1 MLKSCL
7 KEKSNVRQYFIMIE
21 PGLQQEINSVMT
33 EARNSRLE
41 FVTVEHLLMALLN
54 MDEVVVFLRAKRVN
68 VDELR
73 AELEQYIVS
82 HTPLISQDAEIDI
95 VPTVG
100 FQRVLQRSVYQAQS
114 AQRNSVNAMNVFV
127 SIFSEKESHAVYML
141 KLNNLS
147 RLDVMEGIASDPAEP
162 LLEELKVKT
171 DDKKKKPSSLETF
184 TTNLCEKAKQ
194 GKIDPLLGRE
204 EEVLR
209 MVQIL
214 SRRRKN
220 NPLLVGQ
227 AGVGKTAIAQGLA
240 KKIVDGKVPE
250 VLQDATIY
258 QLDVGVLIAGTK
270 YRGDFEKRLKSVLTD
285 LEKKPNTILFIDEIH
300 TLIGAG
306 SVSGGSLDA
315 SNLLKPALADG
326 TLKCIGSTTYDEFRK
341 VFEKDH
347 ALTRRFQKIDV
358 EEPSVEDTIKI
369 LHGLK
374 KYYQEHHKVKY
385 SSAALTSAA
394 ELTHRHIGDRRL
406 PDKAID
412 VIDEVGALQQIMPKS
427 KRKVNIGVADIE
439 NIVAKLARIP
449 SRQVSSDDK
458 LQLRNLEEELSLG
471 VFGQGDAVN
480 SLSTSI
486 KLSRSGLAAED
497 KPMGSFL
504 FAGPTGV
511 GKTEICKQLARIMGV
526 KLLRFDMSEYMERHS
541 ISKLIGSPPGYIG
554 YDEGGLLTEA
564 VNSNPYAVLLL
575 DEIEKA
581 HPDIFN
587 LLLQVMDHGMLT
599 DSNGREVSF
608 RNVILV
614 MTSNVGAHSVQ
625 RASIGFNEQDHSL
638 DYEGELKKIFTPEF
652 RNRLSEIIYFNSL
665 SEEVV
670 VFVVNKFL
678 FELEDTLES
687 QNVSLSVSDAAR
699 KWFATNGYDA
709 QMGARPMARLIEKEI
724 RKPLADELLFGKLTN
739 GGTVKVG
746 VKKDKITLAIS

>member
-1 MLKSCL
+1 
-7 KEKSNVRQYFIMIE
+7 MIE
-21 PGLQQEINSVMT
+21 QGLQQEINLVMT
-33 EARNSRLE
+33 EARNRRLE
-41 FVTVEHLLMALLN
+41 FVTVEHLLIALLN
-54 MDEVVVFLRAKRVN
+54 MDDVVSFLRAKRVII
-68 VDELR
+68 DELR
-73 AELEQYIVS
+73 VELEQYIDT
-82 HTPLISQDAEIDI
+82 HTPIISEDAEIDI

-114 AQRNSVNAMNVFV
+114 AQKNSVNAMNVFV

-141 KLNNLS
+141 KLNNIS
-147 RLDVMEGIASDPAEP
+147 RLDVMESISSQVVDVPTEKTK
-162 LLEELKVKT
+162 KVGTEKQ
-171 DDKKKKPSSLETF
+171 KKPSSLESY
-184 TTNLCEKAKQ
+184 TTNLCEKARL

-209 MVQIL
+209 TVQVL
-214 SRRRKN
+214 SRRNKN

-240 KKIVDGKVPE
+240 KRIVDNKVPE
-250 VLQDATIY
+250 VLKKTTIY
-258 QLDVGVLIAGTK
+258 SLDVGVLIAGTK
-270 YRGDFEKRLKSVLTD
+270 YRGDFEKRLKSVLSD
-285 LEKKPNTILFIDEIH
+285 LNKQKDSILFIDEIH

-326 TLKCIGSTTYDEFRK
+326 TLKCIGSTTYEDYRK
-341 VFEKDH
+341 IFEKDH
-347 ALTRRFQKIDV
+347 ALARRFQKIDI
-358 EEPSVEDTIKI
+358 EEPSVTDTIKI

-374 KYYQEHHKVKY
+374 KYYQDYHNVKY
-385 SSAALTSAA
+385 SAAALTTAV

-412 VIDEVGALQQIMPKS
+412 VIDEVGALQQILPKS
-427 KRKVNIGVADIE
+427 KRKINIGVADIE

-458 LQLRNLEEELSLG
+458 SQLKTLDDELKLG
-471 VFGQGDAVN
+471 VFGQDRAVET
-480 SLSTSI
+480 LSTAI
-486 KLSRSGLAAED
+486 KLSRSGLAPVE

-511 GKTEICKQLARIMGV
+511 GKTEICKQLSRIMGV

-541 ISKLIGSPPGYIG
+541 ISKLIGSPPGYVG

-581 HPDIFN
+581 HPDVFN
-587 LLLQVMDHGMLT
+587 LLLQVMDHGLLT
-599 DSNGREVSF
+599 DANGREVDF
-608 RNVILV
+608 KNIILV

-638 DYEGELKKIFTPEF
+638 DYEGELKKTFTPEF
-652 RNRLSEIIYFNSL
+652 RNRLSEIIYFNTL

-670 VFVVNKFL
+670 IYVVNKFL
-678 FELEDTLES
+678 FELENVLEEK
-687 QNVSLSVSDAAR
+687 NVSLIVSDSAR
-699 KWFATNGYDA
+699 KWFAKKGYDNK
-709 QMGARPMARLIEKEI
+709 MGARPMERLVEREI
-724 RKPLADELLFGKLTN
+724 RKPLADELLFGKLSE
-739 GGTVKVG
+739 GGTVKVS
-746 VKKDKITLAIS
+746 VKKDKIALEIS

>member
-1 MLKSCL
+1 
-7 KEKSNVRQYFIMIE
+7 MIE
-21 PGLQQEINSVMT
+21 PGLQQEINLVMT

-41 FVTVEHLLMALLN
+41 FVTVEHLLLALLN
-54 MDEVVVFLRAKRVN
+54 MEDVVSFLRGKRVN

-82 HTPLISQDAEIDI
+82 HTPLISEDAEIDI

-147 RLDVMEGIASDPAEP
+147 RLDVMEGIASEATEP
-162 LLEELKVKT
+162 LLEESTVKT
-171 DDKKKKPSSLETF
+171 TEKQKKPSSLETF

-240 KKIVDGKVPE
+240 KRIVDGKVPE
-250 VLQDATIY
+250 VLHDATIY
-258 QLDVGVLIAGTK
+258 SLDVGVLIAGTK

-358 EEPSVEDTIKI
+358 DEPSVEDTIKI

-385 SSAALTSAA
+385 SAASLVSAA

-412 VIDEVGALQQIMPKS
+412 VIDEVGALQQVLPKS

-458 LQLRNLEEELSLG
+458 LQLKNLEEELKLG
-471 VFGQGDAVN
+471 VFGQEDAVN

-541 ISKLIGSPPGYIG
+541 ISKLIGSPPGYVG

-599 DSNGREVSF
+599 DANGREVDF

-665 SEEVV
+665 NEDVV

-687 QNVSLSVSDAAR
+687 QKVSLVISDAAR

-724 RKPLADELLFGKLTN
+724 RKPLADELLFGKLID
-739 GGTVKVG
+739 GGSVKVG

>member
-1 MLKSCL
+1 
-7 KEKSNVRQYFIMIE
+7 MIE
-21 PGLQQEINSVMT
+21 QGLQQEINMVMT
-33 EARNSRLE
+33 EARNRRLE
-41 FVTVEHLLMALLN
+41 FVTVEHLLLALLN
-54 MDEVVVFLRAKRVN
+54 MDEVIAFLRGKRVN
-68 VDELR
+68 IDELR
-73 AELEQYIVS
+73 AELDQYIDS
-82 HTPLISQDAEIDI
+82 HTPVISEDAEIDI

-114 AQRNSVNAMNVFV
+114 AQKNSVNAMNVFV

-141 KLNNLS
+141 KLNNIS
-147 RLDVMEGIASDPAEP
+147 RLDVMEGISSHLADNSV
-162 LLEELKVKT
+162 EEIKKVEG
-171 DDKKKKPSSLETF
+171 DKKAKPSSLESF
-184 TTNLCEKAKQ
+184 TTNLCEKARL
-194 GKIDPLLGRE
+194 GEIDPLLGRE

-209 MVQIL
+209 TVQIL

-240 KKIVDGKVPE
+240 KRIVDGQVPE
-250 VLQDATIY
+250 ILKNTTIY
-258 QLDVGVLIAGTK
+258 SLDVGILIAGTK

-285 LEKKPNTILFIDEIH
+285 LEKDKNSVLFIDEIH

-326 TLKCIGSTTYDEFRK
+326 SLKCIGSTTYDEYRK
-341 VFEKDH
+341 IFEKDH
-347 ALTRRFQKIDV
+347 ALTRRFQKVDI

-374 KYYQEHHKVKY
+374 KYYQSHHKVKY
-385 SSAALTSAA
+385 SAASLVSAA

-412 VIDEVGALQQIMPKS
+412 VIDEVGALQQILPKS
-427 KRKVNIGVADIE
+427 KRKVNIGVPDIE

-449 SRQVSSDDK
+449 SRQVTSDDK
-458 LQLRNLEEELSLG
+458 SLLKSLESDLKLG
-471 VFGQGDAVN
+471 VFGQDSAVE
-480 SLSTSI
+480 SLSTAI
-486 KLSRSGLAAED
+486 KLSRSGLSPEEQ
-497 KPMGSFL
+497 PMGSFL

-511 GKTEICKQLARIMGV
+511 GKTEICKQLSRIMGV
-526 KLLRFDMSEYMERHS
+526 KLLRFDMSEYMERHA
-541 ISKLIGSPPGYIG
+541 ISKLIGSPPGYVG

-587 LLLQVMDHGMLT
+587 ILLQVMDHGKLT
-599 DSNGREVSF
+599 DANGREVDFS
-608 RNVILV
+608 NVILV
-614 MTSNVGAHSVQ
+614 MTSNVGAQNVQ

-652 RNRLSEIIYFNSL
+652 RNRLSEIIYFNKL
-665 SEEVV
+665 NEEVV

-678 FELEDTLES
+678 FELEDVLEKK
-687 QNVSLSVSDAAR
+687 NVSLIVSDAAR
-699 KWFATNGYDA
+699 KWFAENGYDSM
-709 QMGARPMARLIEKEI
+709 MGARPMIRLIEKKV
-724 RKPLADELLFGKLTN
+724 RKPLADELLFGKLSS

-746 VKKDKITLAIS
+746 VSKDNIALTIS

>member
-1 MLKSCL
+1 
-7 KEKSNVRQYFIMIE
+7 MIE
-21 PGLQQEINSVMT
+21 TGLQQEINFVMT
-33 EARNSRLE
+33 QARNNRLE
-41 FVTVEHLLMALLN
+41 FVTVEHLLLALLN
-54 MDEVVVFLRAKRVN
+54 IDEVVTFLRNKRAN

-73 AELEQYIVS
+73 GELEEYIDS
-82 HTPLISQDAEIDI
+82 HTPLLSQDSDIDI

-114 AQRNSVNAMNVFV
+114 AQKNTVYAMNVLV
-127 SIFSEKESHAVYML
+127 SIFSEKESHAVYLL
-141 KLNNLS
+141 KLNSIS
-147 RLDVMEGIASDPAEP
+147 RLDVMEGIATRAPESV
-162 LLEELKVKT
+162 EEAPRIESNS
-171 DDKKKKPSSLETF
+171 KKPKKSSLEQYTI
-184 TTNLCEKAKQ
+184 NLCDKAKA

-204 EEVLR
+204 EEVIR
-209 MVQIL
+209 TVQVL

-220 NPLLVGQ
+220 NPLFVGQ
-227 AGVGKTAIAQGLA
+227 AGVGKTAIAEGIA
-240 KKIVDGKVPE
+240 KKIVDGKVPD
-250 VLQDATIY
+250 VLKEAGIY
-258 QLDVGVLIAGTK
+258 SLDIGVLIAGTK
-270 YRGDFEKRLKSVLTD
+270 YRGDFEKRLKAVITD
-285 LEKKPNTILFIDEIH
+285 LEKIPHSILFIDEIH

-326 TLKCIGSTTYDEFRK
+326 SLKCMGSTTYEEYRK

-347 ALTRRFQKIDV
+347 ALTRRFQKIDID
-358 EEPSVEDTIKI
+358 EPSVEDTVKI

-374 KYYQEHHKVKY
+374 RYYQDHHKVKY
-385 SSAALTSAA
+385 SAAALTSAA
-394 ELTHRHIGDRRL
+394 ELSHKHMADRRL

-412 VIDEVGALQQIMPKS
+412 VIDEVGALQQIQPKS
-427 KRKVNIGVADIE
+427 KRKINIGVGDIE

-449 SRQVSSDDK
+449 SRQVTNDDK
-458 LQLRNLEEELSLG
+458 SLLKNLEDELKLG
-471 VFGQGDAVN
+471 VFGQDDAVE
-480 SLSTSI
+480 SLSTAI
-486 KLSRSGLAAED
+486 KLARSGLSQDD
-497 KPMGSFL
+497 KTMGSFL

-541 ISKLIGSPPGYIG
+541 ISKLIGSPPGYVG

-587 LLLQVMDHGMLT
+587 LLLQVMDHGKLT
-599 DSNGREVSF
+599 DANGREIDF

-614 MTSNVGAHSVQ
+614 MTSNAGAQSIQ
-625 RASIGFNEQDHSL
+625 RSSIGFSEQDHSL
-638 DYEGELKKIFTPEF
+638 DYEGELKKAFTPEF

-665 SEEVV
+665 NPENI

-678 FELEDTLES
+678 FELEEALENK
-687 QNVSLSVSDAAR
+687 NVSLIVSDAAR
-699 KWFATNGYDA
+699 KWFAKHGYDA
-709 QMGARPMARLIEKEI
+709 KMGARPMSRLIEKEI
-724 RKPLADELLFGKLTN
+724 RKPLADELLFGKLVG

-746 VKKDKITLAIS
+746 VKKDSVTIVLQ

>member
-1 MLKSCL
+1 
-7 KEKSNVRQYFIMIE
+7 MIE
-21 PGLQQEINSVMT
+21 TGLQQEINFVMT
-33 EARNSRLE
+33 QARNNRLE
-41 FVTVEHLLMALLN
+41 FVTVEHLLLALLN
-54 MDEVVVFLRAKRVN
+54 IDEIITFLRNKRVN

-73 AELEQYIVS
+73 AELEEYIDS
-82 HTPLISQDAEIDI
+82 HTPLIAQDSEIDI

-114 AQRNSVNAMNVFV
+114 AQKTTVYAMNVLV
-127 SIFSEKESHAVYML
+127 SIFSEKESHAVYLL
-141 KLNNLS
+141 KLNNIS
-147 RLDVMEGIASDPAEP
+147 RLDVMEGVSTQMPESTEEKPRIENNNKKSKKSA
-162 LLEELKVKT
+162 LEAYT
-171 DDKKKKPSSLETF
+171 S
-184 TTNLCEKAKQ
+184 NLCDKARQ

-204 EEVLR
+204 EEVTR
-209 MVQIL
+209 TVQVL

-220 NPLLVGQ
+220 NPLFVGQ
-227 AGVGKTAIAQGLA
+227 AGVGKTAIAEGIA
-240 KKIVDGKVPE
+240 KKIIDGKVPE
-250 VLQDATIY
+250 VLKEASIY
-258 QLDVGVLIAGTK
+258 SLDIGVLIAGTK
-270 YRGDFEKRLKSVLTD
+270 YRGDFEKRLKAVLTD
-285 LEKKPNTILFIDEIH
+285 LEKIPHAILFIDEIH

-326 TLKCIGSTTYDEFRK
+326 TLRCMGSTTYEEYRR

-347 ALTRRFQKIDV
+347 ALTRRFQKIDID
-358 EEPSVEDTIKI
+358 EPSVDDTVKI

-374 KYYQEHHKVKY
+374 KYYQDHHKVKY
-385 SSAALTSAA
+385 STAALTCAA
-394 ELTHRHIGDRRL
+394 ELSHRYITDRRL

-412 VIDEVGALQQIMPKS
+412 VIDEVGALQQIQPKS
-427 KRKVNIGVADIE
+427 KRKININVADIE
-439 NIVAKLARIP
+439 NIIAKLARIP
-449 SRQVSSDDK
+449 SRQVTNDDK
-458 LQLRNLEEELSLG
+458 SLLKNLESELKLG
-471 VFGQGDAVN
+471 VFGQNDAVE

-486 KLSRSGLAAED
+486 KLSRSGLAQVD

-541 ISKLIGSPPGYIG
+541 ISKLIGSPPGYVG

-587 LLLQVMDHGMLT
+587 LLLQVMDHGKLT
-599 DSNGREVSF
+599 DANGREIDF

-614 MTSNVGAHSVQ
+614 MTSNAGAQSIQ
-625 RASIGFNEQDHSL
+625 RSSIGFSEQDHSL
-638 DYEGELKKIFTPEF
+638 DYEGELKKAFTPEF

-665 SEEVV
+665 NPENI

-678 FELEDTLES
+678 FELEEALENK
-687 QNVSLSVSDAAR
+687 NVSLIVSDAAR
-699 KWFATNGYDA
+699 KWFAKHGYDA
-709 QMGARPMARLIEKEI
+709 KMGARPMSRLIEKEI
-724 RKPLADELLFGKLTN
+724 RKPLADELLFGKLVG

-746 VKKDKITLAIS
+746 VKKDSVTIVLQ

>member
-1 MLKSCL
+1 
-7 KEKSNVRQYFIMIE
+7 MIE
-21 PGLQQEINSVMT
+21 QGLQQEINMVMT
-33 EARNSRLE
+33 EARNRRLE
-41 FVTVEHLLMALLN
+41 FVTVEHLLLALLN
-54 MDEVVVFLRAKRVN
+54 MDEVIAFLRGKRVN
-68 VDELR
+68 IDELR
-73 AELEQYIVS
+73 AELDQYIDS
-82 HTPLISQDAEIDI
+82 HTPIISEDAEIDI

-114 AQRNSVNAMNVFV
+114 AQKNSVNAMNVFV

-141 KLNNLS
+141 KLNNIS
-147 RLDVMEGIASDPAEP
+147 RLDVMEGISSHLADNPV
-162 LLEELKVKT
+162 EETKKVEG
-171 DDKKKKPSSLETF
+171 DKQAKPSSLESF
-184 TTNLCEKAKQ
+184 TTNLCEKARL
-194 GKIDPLLGRE
+194 GEIDPLLGRE

-209 MVQIL
+209 TVQIL

-240 KKIVDGKVPE
+240 KRIVDGQVPE
-250 VLQDATIY
+250 ILKKTTIY
-258 QLDVGVLIAGTK
+258 SLDVGVLIAGTK

-285 LEKKPNTILFIDEIH
+285 LEKDKNSVLFIDEIH

-326 TLKCIGSTTYDEFRK
+326 SLKCIGSTTYDEYRK
-341 VFEKDH
+341 IFEKDH
-347 ALTRRFQKIDV
+347 ALTRRFQKVDI

-374 KYYQEHHKVKY
+374 KYYQAHHKVKY
-385 SSAALTSAA
+385 SAASLVSAA

-412 VIDEVGALQQIMPKS
+412 VIDEVGALQQILPKS
-427 KRKVNIGVADIE
+427 KRKVNIGVPDIE

-449 SRQVSSDDK
+449 SRQVTSDDK
-458 LQLRNLEEELSLG
+458 SLLKSLESDLKLG
-471 VFGQGDAVN
+471 VFGQDSAVE
-480 SLSTSI
+480 SLATAI
-486 KLSRSGLAAED
+486 KLARSGLSPVEQ
-497 KPMGSFL
+497 PMGSFL

-511 GKTEICKQLARIMGV
+511 GKTEICKQLSRIMGV
-526 KLLRFDMSEYMERHS
+526 KLLRFDMSEYMERHA
-541 ISKLIGSPPGYIG
+541 ISKLIGSPPGYVG

-587 LLLQVMDHGMLT
+587 ILLQVMDHGKLT
-599 DSNGREVSF
+599 DANGREVDFS
-608 RNVILV
+608 NVILV
-614 MTSNVGAHSVQ
+614 MTSNVGAQNVQ

-652 RNRLSEIIYFNSL
+652 RNRLSEIIYFNKL
-665 SEEVV
+665 NEEVV
-670 VFVVNKFL
+670 VYVVNKFL
-678 FELEDTLES
+678 FELEDVLEKK
-687 QNVSLSVSDAAR
+687 NVSLIVSDAAR
-699 KWFATNGYDA
+699 KWFAENGYDSM
-709 QMGARPMARLIEKEI
+709 MGARPMMRLIEREV
-724 RKPLADELLFGKLTN
+724 RKPLADELLFGKLSS

-746 VKKDKITLAIS
+746 VIKDKIALTIS

>member
-1 MLKSCL
+1 
-7 KEKSNVRQYFIMIE
+7 MIE
-21 PGLQQEINSVMT
+21 PGLQQEINFVMT

-41 FVTVEHLLMALLN
+41 FVTVEHLLLALLN
-54 MDEVVVFLRAKRVN
+54 MDEVVTFLRGKRVN

-82 HTPLISQDAEIDI
+82 HTPLISEDAEIDI
-95 VPTVG
+95 SPTVG
-100 FQRVLQRSVYQAQS
+100 FQRVLQRSIYQAQS

-127 SIFSEKESHAVYML
+127 SIFSEKESQAVYML

-147 RLDVMEGIASDPAEP
+147 RLDVMEGIASEPSGP
-162 LLEELKVKT
+162 LLEESPIKT
-171 DDKKKKPSSLETF
+171 DEKKKKPSSLETF
-184 TTNLCEKAKQ
+184 TINLCEKAKQ

-250 VLQDATIY
+250 ILQDSTIY
-258 QLDVGVLIAGTK
+258 SLDVGVLIAGTK
-270 YRGDFEKRLKSVLTD
+270 YRGDFEKRLKSVLND
-285 LEKKPNTILFIDEIH
+285 LEKKPNAILFIDEIH

-326 TLKCIGSTTYDEFRK
+326 SLKCIGSTTYDEFRK

-347 ALTRRFQKIDV
+347 ALTRRFQKIDID
-358 EEPSVEDTIKI
+358 EPSVEDTIKI

-385 SSAALTSAA
+385 SAAALTSAA

-412 VIDEVGALQQIMPKS
+412 VIDEVGALQQVLPKS
-427 KRKVNIGVADIE
+427 KRKINIGVADIE

-458 LQLRNLEEELSLG
+458 LQLKTLDDELKLG
-471 VFGQGDAVN
+471 VFGQDDAVD
-480 SLSTSI
+480 SLSTAI

-541 ISKLIGSPPGYIG
+541 ISKLIGSPPGYVG

-599 DSNGREVSF
+599 DANGREVDF

-614 MTSNVGAHSVQ
+614 MTSNVGAHSAQ

-638 DYEGELKKIFTPEF
+638 DYEGELKKTFTPEF

-665 SEEVV
+665 NEEVV

-678 FELEDTLES
+678 FELEDALES
-687 QNVSLSVSDAAR
+687 QNVSLVISDATR

-724 RKPLADELLFGKLTN
+724 RKPLADELLFGKLIN

-746 VKKDKITLAIS
+746 VKKDKIVLAIS

>member
-1 MLKSCL
+1 
-7 KEKSNVRQYFIMIE
+7 MIE
-21 PGLQQEINSVMT
+21 QGLQQEINMVMT
-33 EARNSRLE
+33 EARNRRLE
-41 FVTVEHLLMALLN
+41 FVTVEHLLLALLN
-54 MDEVVVFLRAKRVN
+54 MDEVISFLRGKRVN
-68 VDELR
+68 IDELR
-73 AELEQYIVS
+73 AELEQYIDS
-82 HTPLISQDAEIDI
+82 HTPIISEDAEIDI

-114 AQRNSVNAMNVFV
+114 AQKNSVNAMNVFV

-141 KLNNLS
+141 KLNNIS
-147 RLDVMEGIASDPAEP
+147 RLDVMEGISSQLADTPP
-162 LLEELKVKT
+162 EETKKVEVEKST
-171 DDKKKKPSSLETF
+171 KPSSLESF
-184 TTNLCEKAKQ
+184 TRNLCEKARL
-194 GKIDPLLGRE
+194 GEIDPLLGRE

-209 MVQIL
+209 TVQVL

-220 NPLLVGQ
+220 NPLFVGQ

-240 KKIVDGKVPE
+240 KRIVEGQVPD
-250 VLQDATIY
+250 VLKKTTIY
-258 QLDVGVLIAGTK
+258 SLDVGVLIAGTK
-270 YRGDFEKRLKSVLTD
+270 YRGDFEKRLKSVLND
-285 LEKKPNTILFIDEIH
+285 LEKDKNAVLFIDEIH

-326 TLKCIGSTTYDEFRK
+326 TLKCIGSTTYEEYRK

-347 ALTRRFQKIDV
+347 ALARRFQKIDI

-374 KYYQEHHKVKY
+374 KYYQSHHKVKF
-385 SSAALTSAA
+385 SSAALASAA
-394 ELTHRHIGDRRL
+394 ELTHRHMGDRRL

-412 VIDEVGALQQIMPKS
+412 VMDEVGALQQIMPKS
-427 KRKVNIGVADIE
+427 KRKINIGVSDIE

-449 SRQVSSDDK
+449 SRQVNSNDK
-458 LQLRNLEEELSLG
+458 SQLQNLEKDLKLG
-471 VFGQGDAVN
+471 VFGQDSAVD
-480 SLSTSI
+480 SLSTAI
-486 KLSRSGLAAED
+486 KLSRSGLSPVGQ
-497 KPMGSFL
+497 PMGSFL

-511 GKTEICKQLARIMGV
+511 GKTEICKQLSRIMGV

-541 ISKLIGSPPGYIG
+541 ISKLIGSPPGYVG

-599 DSNGREVSF
+599 DANGREVDF

-614 MTSNVGAHSVQ
+614 MTSNVGAQNVQ

-638 DYEGELKKIFTPEF
+638 DYEGELKKTFTPEF

-665 SEEVV
+665 SEDVV
-670 VFVVNKFL
+670 IYVVNKFI
-678 FELEDTLES
+678 FELEDVLE
-687 QNVSLSVSDAAR
+687 QKNVSLIVSDNAR
-699 KWFATNGYDA
+699 KWFAENGYDSK
-709 QMGARPMARLIEKEI
+709 MGARPMIRLIEKEI
-724 RKPLADELLFGKLTN
+724 RKPLADELLFGKLSQ

-746 VKKDKITLAIS
+746 VNKDKITLNIS

>member
-1 MLKSCL
+1 
-7 KEKSNVRQYFIMIE
+7 MIE
-21 PGLQQEINSVMT
+21 QGLQQEINMVMT
-33 EARNSRLE
+33 EARNRRLE
-41 FVTVEHLLMALLN
+41 FVTVEHLLLALLN
-54 MDEVVVFLRAKRVN
+54 MDEVITFLRGKRVN
-68 VDELR
+68 IDELR
-73 AELEQYIVS
+73 AELEQYIDS
-82 HTPLISQDAEIDI
+82 HTPIISEDAEIDI

-114 AQRNSVNAMNVFV
+114 AQKNSVNAMNVFV

-141 KLNNLS
+141 KLNNIS
-147 RLDVMEGIASDPAEP
+147 RLDVMEGISSQLADSPADETK
-162 LLEELKVKT
+162 KVDGEKST
-171 DDKKKKPSSLETF
+171 KPSSLDSF
-184 TTNLCEKAKQ
+184 TSNLCEKARL
-194 GKIDPLLGRE
+194 GEIDPLLGRE

-209 MVQIL
+209 TVQVL

-220 NPLLVGQ
+220 NPLFVGQ

-240 KKIVDGKVPE
+240 KRIVDGQVPD
-250 VLQDATIY
+250 VLKKTTIY
-258 QLDVGVLIAGTK
+258 SLDVGVLIAGTK

-285 LEKKPNTILFIDEIH
+285 LEKDKNAVLFIDEIH

-326 TLKCIGSTTYDEFRK
+326 SLKCIGSTTYEEFRK

-347 ALTRRFQKIDV
+347 ALARRFQKIDI

-374 KYYQEHHKVKY
+374 KYYQSHHKVKF
-385 SSAALTSAA
+385 SSAALASAA
-394 ELTHRHIGDRRL
+394 ELTHRHMGDRRL

-412 VIDEVGALQQIMPKS
+412 VMDEVGALQQIMPKS
-427 KRKVNIGVADIE
+427 KRKINIGVSDIE

-449 SRQVSSDDK
+449 SKQVTSDDK
-458 LQLRNLEEELSLG
+458 SQLKNLENDLKLG
-471 VFGQGDAVN
+471 VFGQDSAVD
-480 SLSTSI
+480 SLSTAI
-486 KLSRSGLAAED
+486 KLSRSGLSPTEQ
-497 KPMGSFL
+497 PMGSFL

-511 GKTEICKQLARIMGV
+511 GKTEICKQLSRIMGV

-541 ISKLIGSPPGYIG
+541 ISKLIGSPPGYVG

-587 LLLQVMDHGMLT
+587 LLLQVMDHGILT
-599 DSNGREVSF
+599 DANGREVDF

-625 RASIGFNEQDHSL
+625 RASIGFNEQDHTL
-638 DYEGELKKIFTPEF
+638 DYEGELKKTFTPEF

-670 VFVVNKFL
+670 VYVVNKFI
-678 FELEDTLES
+678 FELEDVLE
-687 QNVSLSVSDAAR
+687 QKNVSLIVSESAR
-699 KWFATNGYDA
+699 KWFAENGYDSK
-709 QMGARPMARLIEKEI
+709 MGARPMFRLIEKEI
-724 RKPLADELLFGKLTN
+724 RKPLADELLFGKLSS

-746 VKKDKITLAIS
+746 VQKDKITLNIS

>member
-1 MLKSCL
+1 
-7 KEKSNVRQYFIMIE
+7 MIE
-21 PGLQQEINSVMT
+21 QGLQQEINLVMT
-33 EARNSRLE
+33 EARNRRLE
-41 FVTVEHLLMALLN
+41 FVTVEHLLLALLN
-54 MDEVVVFLRAKRVN
+54 MDEVLAFLRGKRVN
-68 VDELR
+68 IDELR
-73 AELEQYIVS
+73 AELEQYIDS
-82 HTPLISQDAEIDI
+82 HTPIISEDAEIDI

-114 AQRNSVNAMNVFV
+114 SQKNSVNAMNVFV

-141 KLNNLS
+141 KLNNIS
-147 RLDVMEGIASDPAEP
+147 RLDVMEGISSQLADAPV
-162 LLEELKVKT
+162 EETKKVGSEKQA
-171 DDKKKKPSSLETF
+171 KPSSLESF
-184 TTNLCEKAKQ
+184 TTNLCEKARL
-194 GKIDPLLGRE
+194 GEIDPLLGRE

-209 MVQIL
+209 TVQIL

-240 KKIVDGKVPE
+240 KKIVDGKVPD
-250 VLQDATIY
+250 VLKDTTIY
-258 QLDVGVLIAGTK
+258 SLDVGVLIAGTK
-270 YRGDFEKRLKSVLTD
+270 YRGDFEKRLKSVLVD
-285 LEKKPNTILFIDEIH
+285 LEENKNSILFIDEVH

-315 SNLLKPALADG
+315 SNILKPALADG
-326 TLKCIGSTTYDEFRK
+326 TLKCIGSTTYEEFRK

-347 ALTRRFQKIDV
+347 ALARRFQKSDI

-374 KYYQEHHKVKY
+374 KYYQTHHKVKF
-385 SSAALTSAA
+385 SSAALASAA

-412 VIDEVGALQQIMPKS
+412 VIDEVGALQQILPKS
-427 KRKVNIGVADIE
+427 KRKINIGVADIE

-449 SRQVSSDDK
+449 SRQVNSDDK
-458 LQLRNLEEELSLG
+458 SQLKNLEEELKLG
-471 VFGQGDAVN
+471 VFGQDRAVE
-480 SLSTSI
+480 SLSTAI
-486 KLSRSGLAAED
+486 KLARSGLSPIEQ
-497 KPMGSFL
+497 PMGSFL

-511 GKTEICKQLARIMGV
+511 GKTEICKQLSLIMGV

-541 ISKLIGSPPGYIG
+541 ISKLIGSPPGYVG
-554 YDEGGLLTEA
+554 YDEGGLLTET

-587 LLLQVMDHGMLT
+587 LLLQVMDYGILT
-599 DSNGREVSF
+599 DANGREVDF

-670 VFVVNKFL
+670 VYVVNKFL
-678 FELEDTLES
+678 FELEDVLE
-687 QNVSLSVSDAAR
+687 QKNVSLIISDAAR
-699 KWFATNGYDA
+699 KWFAKNGYDSK
-709 QMGARPMARLIEKEI
+709 MGARPMARLIEKKV
-724 RKPLADELLFGKLTN
+724 RKPLADELLFGQLSE

-746 VKKDKITLAIS
+746 VNKDKIALTIS

>member
-1 MLKSCL
+1 
-7 KEKSNVRQYFIMIE
+7 MIE
-21 PGLQQEINSVMT
+21 QGLQQEINMVMT
-33 EARNSRLE
+33 EARNRRLE
-41 FVTVEHLLMALLN
+41 FVTVEHLLLALLN
-54 MDEVVVFLRAKRVN
+54 MDEVIAFLRGKRVN
-68 VDELR
+68 IDELR
-73 AELEQYIVS
+73 AELEQYIDS
-82 HTPLISQDAEIDI
+82 HTPIISEDAEIDI

-114 AQRNSVNAMNVFV
+114 AQKNSVNAMNVFV

-141 KLNNLS
+141 KLNNIS
-147 RLDVMEGIASDPAEP
+147 RLDVMEGISSQLADSPAE
-162 LLEELKVKT
+162 ETKKVDGEKST
-171 DDKKKKPSSLETF
+171 KPSSLDSF
-184 TTNLCEKAKQ
+184 TSNLCEKARL
-194 GKIDPLLGRE
+194 GEIDPLLGRE

-209 MVQIL
+209 TVQVL

-220 NPLLVGQ
+220 NPLFVGQ

-240 KKIVDGKVPE
+240 KRIVDGQVPD
-250 VLQDATIY
+250 VLKKTTIY
-258 QLDVGVLIAGTK
+258 SLDVGVLIAGTK

-285 LEKKPNTILFIDEIH
+285 LEKDKHAVLFIDEIH

-326 TLKCIGSTTYDEFRK
+326 SLKCIGSTTYDEFRK

-347 ALTRRFQKIDV
+347 ALTRRFQKIDI

-374 KYYQEHHKVKY
+374 KYYQSHHKVKF
-385 SSAALTSAA
+385 SSAALASAA
-394 ELTHRHIGDRRL
+394 ELTHRHMGDRRL

-412 VIDEVGALQQIMPKS
+412 VMDEVGALQQIMPKS
-427 KRKVNIGVADIE
+427 KRKINIGVSDIE

-458 LQLRNLEEELSLG
+458 SQLKNLENDLKLG
-471 VFGQGDAVN
+471 VFGQDSAVD
-480 SLSTSI
+480 SLSTAI
-486 KLSRSGLAAED
+486 KLSRSGLSPVEQ
-497 KPMGSFL
+497 PMGSFL

-511 GKTEICKQLARIMGV
+511 GKTEICKQLSRIMGV

-541 ISKLIGSPPGYIG
+541 ISKLIGSPPGYVG

-587 LLLQVMDHGMLT
+587 LLLQVMDHGVLT
-599 DSNGREVSF
+599 DANGREVDF

-614 MTSNVGAHSVQ
+614 MTSNVGAQSVQ

-638 DYEGELKKIFTPEF
+638 DYEGELKKTFTPEF

-670 VFVVNKFL
+670 VYVVNKFI
-678 FELEDTLES
+678 FELEDVLE
-687 QNVSLSVSDAAR
+687 QKNVSLIVSYNAR
-699 KWFATNGYDA
+699 KWFAENGYDSN
-709 QMGARPMARLIEKEI
+709 MGARPMFRLIEKEI
-724 RKPLADELLFGKLTN
+724 RKPLADELLFGKLSN

-746 VKKDKITLAIS
+746 IKKDKVTLNIS

>member
-1 MLKSCL
+1 
-7 KEKSNVRQYFIMIE
+7 MIE
-21 PGLQQEINSVMT
+21 QGLQQEINMVMT
-33 EARNSRLE
+33 EARNRRLE
-41 FVTVEHLLMALLN
+41 FVTVEHLLLALLN
-54 MDEVVVFLRAKRVN
+54 MDEVIAFLRGKRVN
-68 VDELR
+68 IDELR
-73 AELEQYIVS
+73 AELEQYIDS
-82 HTPLISQDAEIDI
+82 HTPIISEDAEIDI

-114 AQRNSVNAMNVFV
+114 AQKNSVNAMNVFV

-141 KLNNLS
+141 KLNNIS
-147 RLDVMEGIASDPAEP
+147 RLDVMEGISSQLADSPD
-162 LLEELKVKT
+162 EETKKVDGEKST
-171 DDKKKKPSSLETF
+171 KPSSLASF
-184 TTNLCEKAKQ
+184 TSNLCEKARL
-194 GKIDPLLGRE
+194 GEIDPLLGRE

-209 MVQIL
+209 TVQVL

-220 NPLLVGQ
+220 NPLFVGQ

-240 KKIVDGKVPE
+240 KRIVDGQVPD
-250 VLQDATIY
+250 VLKKTTIY
-258 QLDVGVLIAGTK
+258 SLDVGVLIAGTK

-285 LEKKPNTILFIDEIH
+285 LEKDKHAVLFIDEIH

-347 ALTRRFQKIDV
+347 ALTRRFQKIDI

-374 KYYQEHHKVKY
+374 KYYQSHHKVKF
-385 SSAALTSAA
+385 SSAALASAA
-394 ELTHRHIGDRRL
+394 ELTHRHMGDRRL

-412 VIDEVGALQQIMPKS
+412 VMDEVGALQQIMPKS
-427 KRKVNIGVADIE
+427 KRKINIGVSDIE

-458 LQLRNLEEELSLG
+458 SQLKNLENDLKLG
-471 VFGQGDAVN
+471 VFGQDSAVD
-480 SLSTSI
+480 SLSTAI
-486 KLSRSGLAAED
+486 KLSRSGLSPVEQ
-497 KPMGSFL
+497 PMGSFL

-511 GKTEICKQLARIMGV
+511 GKTEICKQLSRIMGV

-541 ISKLIGSPPGYIG
+541 ISKLIGSPPGYVG

-587 LLLQVMDHGMLT
+587 LLLQVMDHGVLT
-599 DSNGREVSF
+599 DANGREVDF

-614 MTSNVGAHSVQ
+614 MTSNVGAQSVQ

-638 DYEGELKKIFTPEF
+638 DYEGELKKTFTPEF

-670 VFVVNKFL
+670 VYVVNKFI
-678 FELEDTLES
+678 FELEDVLE
-687 QNVSLSVSDAAR
+687 QKNVSLIVSDNAR
-699 KWFATNGYDA
+699 KWFAENGYDSN
-709 QMGARPMARLIEKEI
+709 MGARPMFRLIEKEI
-724 RKPLADELLFGKLTN
+724 RKPLADELLFGRLSN

-746 VKKDKITLAIS
+746 IKKDKVTLNIS

>member
-1 MLKSCL
+1 
-7 KEKSNVRQYFIMIE
+7 MIE
-21 PGLQQEINSVMT
+21 QGLQQEINMVMT
-33 EARNSRLE
+33 EARNRRLE
-41 FVTVEHLLMALLN
+41 FVTVEHLLLALLN
-54 MDEVVVFLRAKRVN
+54 MEEVIAFLRGKRVN
-68 VDELR
+68 IDELR
-73 AELEQYIVS
+73 AELEQYIDS
-82 HTPLISQDAEIDI
+82 HTPIISEDAEIDI

-114 AQRNSVNAMNVFV
+114 AQKNSVNAMNVFV

-141 KLNNLS
+141 KLNNIS
-147 RLDVMEGIASDPAEP
+147 RLDVMEGISSQLADTPP
-162 LLEELKVKT
+162 EEAKKVESEKST
-171 DDKKKKPSSLETF
+171 KPSSLESF
-184 TTNLCEKAKQ
+184 TSNLCEKARL
-194 GKIDPLLGRE
+194 GEIDPLLGRE

-209 MVQIL
+209 TVQVL

-220 NPLLVGQ
+220 NPLFVGQ

-240 KKIVDGKVPE
+240 KRIVDGQVPD
-250 VLQDATIY
+250 VLKKTTIY
-258 QLDVGVLIAGTK
+258 SLDVGVLIAGTK

-285 LEKKPNTILFIDEIH
+285 LEKDRNAVLFIDEIH

-326 TLKCIGSTTYDEFRK
+326 TLKCIGSTTYEEYRK

-347 ALTRRFQKIDV
+347 ALARRFQKIDI

-374 KYYQEHHKVKY
+374 KYYQSHHKVKF
-385 SSAALTSAA
+385 SSAALASAA
-394 ELTHRHIGDRRL
+394 ELTHRHMGDRRL

-427 KRKVNIGVADIE
+427 KRKINIGVSDIE

-449 SRQVSSDDK
+449 SRQVNSNDK
-458 LQLRNLEEELSLG
+458 SQLQNLEKDLKLG
-471 VFGQGDAVN
+471 VFGQDSAVD
-480 SLSTSI
+480 SLSTAI
-486 KLSRSGLAAED
+486 KLSRSGLSPVGQ
-497 KPMGSFL
+497 PMGSFL

-511 GKTEICKQLARIMGV
+511 GKTEICKQLSRILGV

-541 ISKLIGSPPGYIG
+541 ISKLIGSPPGYVG

-587 LLLQVMDHGMLT
+587 LLLQVMDHGILT
-599 DSNGREVSF
+599 DANGREVDF

-614 MTSNVGAHSVQ
+614 MTSNVGAQNVQ

-638 DYEGELKKIFTPEF
+638 DYEGELKKTFTPEF

-665 SEEVV
+665 SEDIVV
-670 VFVVNKFL
+670 YVVNKFI
-678 FELEDTLES
+678 FELEDVLE
-687 QNVSLSVSDAAR
+687 QKNVSLIVSDNAR
-699 KWFATNGYDA
+699 KWFAENGYDSK
-709 QMGARPMARLIEKEI
+709 MGARPMIRLIEKEI
-724 RKPLADELLFGKLTN
+724 RKPLADELLFGKLSQ
-739 GGTVKVG
+739 GGTVKVN
-746 VKKDKITLAIS
+746 VSKDKITLNIS

>member
-1 MLKSCL
+1 
-7 KEKSNVRQYFIMIE
+7 MIE
-21 PGLQQEINSVMT
+21 QGLQQEINLVMT
-33 EARNSRLE
+33 EARNRRLE
-41 FVTVEHLLMALLN
+41 FVTVEHLLIALLN
-54 MDEVVVFLRAKRVN
+54 MDDVVGFLRSKRVN
-68 VDELR
+68 IDELR
-73 AELEQYIVS
+73 VELEQYIDT
-82 HTPLISQDAEIDI
+82 HTPIISEDAEIDI

-114 AQRNSVNAMNVFV
+114 AQKNSVNAMNVFV

-141 KLNNLS
+141 KLNNIS
-147 RLDVMEGIASDPAEP
+147 RLDVMESISSQVVDVPTEKTK
-162 LLEELKVKT
+162 KVGTEKQ
-171 DDKKKKPSSLETF
+171 KKPSSLESY
-184 TTNLCEKAKQ
+184 TTNLCEKARL

-209 MVQIL
+209 TVQVL
-214 SRRRKN
+214 SRRNKN

-240 KKIVDGKVPE
+240 KRIVDNKVPE
-250 VLQDATIY
+250 VLKKTTIY
-258 QLDVGVLIAGTK
+258 SLDVGVLIAGTK
-270 YRGDFEKRLKSVLTD
+270 YRGDFEKRLKSVLSD
-285 LEKKPNTILFIDEIH
+285 LNKQKDSILFIDEIH

-326 TLKCIGSTTYDEFRK
+326 TLKCIGSTTYEEYRK
-341 VFEKDH
+341 IFEKDH
-347 ALTRRFQKIDV
+347 ALARRFQKIDI
-358 EEPSVEDTIKI
+358 EEPSVTDTIKI

-374 KYYQEHHKVKY
+374 KYYQDYHNVKY
-385 SSAALTSAA
+385 SAAALTTAV

-412 VIDEVGALQQIMPKS
+412 VIDEVGALQQILPKS
-427 KRKVNIGVADIE
+427 KRKINIGVADIE

-458 LQLRNLEEELSLG
+458 SQLKTLDDELKLG
-471 VFGQGDAVN
+471 VFGQDRAVET
-480 SLSTSI
+480 LSTAI
-486 KLSRSGLAAED
+486 KLSRSGLAPVE

-511 GKTEICKQLARIMGV
+511 GKTEICKQLSRIMGV

-541 ISKLIGSPPGYIG
+541 ISKLIGSPPGYVG

-587 LLLQVMDHGMLT
+587 LLLQVMDHGLLT
-599 DSNGREVSF
+599 DANGREVDF
-608 RNVILV
+608 KNIILV
-614 MTSNVGAHSVQ
+614 MTSNVGARSVQ
-625 RASIGFNEQDHSL
+625 RPSIGFNEQDHSL
-638 DYEGELKKIFTPEF
+638 DYESELKKTFTPEF
-652 RNRLSEIIYFNSL
+652 RNRLSEIIYFNTL

-670 VFVVNKFL
+670 IYVVNKFL
-678 FELEDTLES
+678 FELEEALETK
-687 QNVSLSVSDAAR
+687 NVSLIVSESAR
-699 KWFATNGYDA
+699 KWFANHGYDNK
-709 QMGARPMARLIEKEI
+709 MGARPMERLVEREI
-724 RKPLADELLFGKLTN
+724 RKPLADELLFGKLSE
-739 GGTVKVG
+739 GGTVKVS
-746 VKKDKITLAIS
+746 VKKDKISLEIS

>member
-1 MLKSCL
+1 M
-7 KEKSNVRQYFIMIE
+7 
-21 PGLQQEINSVMT
+21 
-33 EARNSRLE
+33 
-41 FVTVEHLLMALLN
+41 
-54 MDEVVVFLRAKRVN
+54 
-68 VDELR
+68 
-73 AELEQYIVS
+73 
-82 HTPLISQDAEIDI
+82 
-95 VPTVG
+95 PTVG

-147 RLDVMEGIASDPAEP
+147 RLDVMEGIASEATEP
-162 LLEELKVKT
+162 LLEESTVKT
-171 DDKKKKPSSLETF
+171 TEKQKKPSSLETF

-240 KKIVDGKVPE
+240 KRIVDGKVPE
-250 VLQDATIY
+250 VLHDATIY
-258 QLDVGVLIAGTK
+258 SLDVGVLIAGTK

-358 EEPSVEDTIKI
+358 DEPSVEDTIKI

-385 SSAALTSAA
+385 SAASLVSAA

-412 VIDEVGALQQIMPKS
+412 VIDEVGALQQVLPKS

-458 LQLRNLEEELSLG
+458 LQLKNLEEELKLG
-471 VFGQGDAVN
+471 VFGQEDAVN

-541 ISKLIGSPPGYIG
+541 ISKLIGSPPGYVG

-599 DSNGREVSF
+599 DANGREVDF

-665 SEEVV
+665 NEEVV

-687 QNVSLSVSDAAR
+687 QNVSLVISDAAR

-724 RKPLADELLFGKLTN
+724 RKPLADELLFGKLID
-739 GGTVKVG
+739 GGSVKVG

>member
-1 MLKSCL
+1 
-7 KEKSNVRQYFIMIE
+7 MIE
-21 PGLQQEINSVMT
+21 QGLQQEINMVMT
-33 EARNSRLE
+33 EARNRRLE
-41 FVTVEHLLMALLN
+41 FVTVEHLLLALLN
-54 MDEVVVFLRAKRVN
+54 MDEVISFLRGKRVN
-68 VDELR
+68 IDELR
-73 AELEQYIVS
+73 AELEQYIDS
-82 HTPLISQDAEIDI
+82 HTPIISEDTEIDI

-114 AQRNSVNAMNVFV
+114 AQKNSVNAMNVFV

-141 KLNNLS
+141 KLNNIS
-147 RLDVMEGIASDPAEP
+147 RLDVMEGISSQLADTPP
-162 LLEELKVKT
+162 EETKKVESEKSA
-171 DDKKKKPSSLETF
+171 KPSSLESF
-184 TTNLCEKAKQ
+184 TSNLCEKARL
-194 GKIDPLLGRE
+194 GEIDPLLGRE

-209 MVQIL
+209 TVQVL

-220 NPLLVGQ
+220 NPLFVGQ

-240 KKIVDGKVPE
+240 KRIIDGQVPD
-250 VLQDATIY
+250 VLKKTIIY
-258 QLDVGVLIAGTK
+258 SLDVGVLIAGTK

-285 LEKKPNTILFIDEIH
+285 LEKDKNAVLFIDEIH

-326 TLKCIGSTTYDEFRK
+326 TLKCIGSTTYEEYRK

-347 ALTRRFQKIDV
+347 ALARRFQKIDI

-374 KYYQEHHKVKY
+374 KYYQSHHKVKF
-385 SSAALTSAA
+385 SSAALASAA
-394 ELTHRHIGDRRL
+394 ELTHRHMGDRRL

-412 VIDEVGALQQIMPKS
+412 VMDEVGALQQIMPKS
-427 KRKVNIGVADIE
+427 KRKINIGVSDIE

-449 SRQVSSDDK
+449 SRQVNSNDK
-458 LQLRNLEEELSLG
+458 SQLQSLEKDLKLG
-471 VFGQGDAVN
+471 VFGQNNAVD
-480 SLSTSI
+480 SLSTAI
-486 KLSRSGLAAED
+486 KLSRSGLAPVEQ
-497 KPMGSFL
+497 PMGSFL

-511 GKTEICKQLARIMGV
+511 GKTEICKQLSRIMGV

-541 ISKLIGSPPGYIG
+541 ISKLIGSPPGYVG

-599 DSNGREVSF
+599 DANGREVDF

-614 MTSNVGAHSVQ
+614 MTSNVGAQNVQ
-625 RASIGFNEQDHSL
+625 RASIGFNEQDHSS
-638 DYEGELKKIFTPEF
+638 DYEGELKKTFTPEF

-665 SEEVV
+665 SEDVV
-670 VFVVNKFL
+670 VYVVNKFI
-678 FELEDTLES
+678 FELEDVLE
-687 QNVSLSVSDAAR
+687 QKNVSLIVSDEAR
-699 KWFATNGYDA
+699 KWFAENGYDSK
-709 QMGARPMARLIEKEI
+709 MGARPMIRLIEKEI
-724 RKPLADELLFGKLTN
+724 RKPLADELLFGKLSQ
-739 GGTVKVG
+739 GGTVKVN
-746 VKKDKITLAIS
+746 VNKHKITLNIS

>member
-1 MLKSCL
+1 
-7 KEKSNVRQYFIMIE
+7 MIE
-21 PGLQQEINSVMT
+21 TGLQQEINFVMT
-33 EARNSRLE
+33 QARNNRLE
-41 FVTVEHLLMALLN
+41 FVTVEHLLLALLN
-54 MDEVVVFLRAKRVN
+54 IDEIITFLRNKRVN

-73 AELEQYIVS
+73 AELEEYIDS
-82 HTPLISQDAEIDI
+82 HTPLIAQDSEIDI

-114 AQRNSVNAMNVFV
+114 AQKTTVYAMNVLV
-127 SIFSEKESHAVYML
+127 SIFSEKESNAVYLL
-141 KLNNLS
+141 KLNNIS
-147 RLDVMEGIASDPAEP
+147 RLDVMEGVSTQMPESTEEKPRIENNNKKSKKSA
-162 LLEELKVKT
+162 LEAYT
-171 DDKKKKPSSLETF
+171 S
-184 TTNLCEKAKQ
+184 NLCDKARQ

-204 EEVLR
+204 EEVTR
-209 MVQIL
+209 TVQVL

-220 NPLLVGQ
+220 NPLFVGQ
-227 AGVGKTAIAQGLA
+227 AGVGKTAIAEGIA
-240 KKIVDGKVPE
+240 KKIIDGKVPE
-250 VLQDATIY
+250 VLKEASIY
-258 QLDVGVLIAGTK
+258 SLDIGVLIAGTK
-270 YRGDFEKRLKSVLTD
+270 YRGDFEKRLKAVLTD
-285 LEKKPNTILFIDEIH
+285 LEKIPHAILFIDEIH

-326 TLKCIGSTTYDEFRK
+326 TLRCMGSTTYEEYRK

-347 ALTRRFQKIDV
+347 ALTRRFQKIDID
-358 EEPSVEDTIKI
+358 EPSVDDTVKI

-374 KYYQEHHKVKY
+374 KYYQDHHKVKY
-385 SSAALTSAA
+385 STAALTCAA
-394 ELTHRHIGDRRL
+394 ELSHRYITDRRL

-412 VIDEVGALQQIMPKS
+412 VIDEVGALQQIQPKS
-427 KRKVNIGVADIE
+427 KRKININVADIE
-439 NIVAKLARIP
+439 NIIAKLARIP
-449 SRQVSSDDK
+449 SRQVTNDDK
-458 LQLRNLEEELSLG
+458 SLLKNLESELKLG
-471 VFGQGDAVN
+471 VFGQNDAVE

-486 KLSRSGLAAED
+486 KLSRSGLAQVD

-541 ISKLIGSPPGYIG
+541 ISKLIGSPPGYVG

-564 VNSNPYAVLLL
+564 VNSNSYAVLLL

-587 LLLQVMDHGMLT
+587 LLLQVMDHGKLT
-599 DSNGREVSF
+599 DANGREIDF

-614 MTSNVGAHSVQ
+614 MTSNAGAQSIQ
-625 RASIGFNEQDHSL
+625 RSSIGFSEQDHSL
-638 DYEGELKKIFTPEF
+638 DYEGELKKAFTPEF

-665 SEEVV
+665 NEETI

-678 FELEDTLES
+678 FELEEALENK
-687 QNVSLSVSDAAR
+687 NVSLIVSDSAR
-699 KWFATNGYDA
+699 KWFAKHGYDA
-709 QMGARPMARLIEKEI
+709 KMGARPMSRLIEKEV
-724 RKPLADELLFGKLTN
+724 RKPLADELLFGKLVD

-746 VKKDKITLAIS
+746 VKKDSVTIVLQ